1 MPAFWTGPVPVKA
14 GDPAPHVIWN
24 RVLQQPAG
32 STDAPGLFGR
42 VSVICFLPNLSA
54 NASFI
59 AHWNELARRFA
70 DKPVNFLLIA
80 SESGPALEG
89 WLREHP
95 VGGWLLLD
103 PDSETAHAYGAE
115 TVGAAIVDF
124 NGKIAGFAFMVPDER
139 QIRAVLEG
147 RAIAVE
153 GDPSEAQ
160 MNDILAGRA
169 VRLEAEP
176 FRAPG
181 PAPKPDI
188 PPSYTVHI
196 APAET
201 NGTESDTGPDHWVRR
216 GFGLKAILSEVYD
229 TEPSRIVL
237 PASLDNGGRFDFVLV
252 LPREED
258 QEEIH
263 LLVRQAVE
271 KHFQIAIATEIRPAD
286 VYVMTA
292 MAGKTPPESKGEGH
306 GGGIGSMIW
315 STSWT
320 VAAAAGTPPT
330 DEAIRKAVADSMLS
344 DKIPAVAEISAENRT
359 IDDFRRHVLEESLDR
374 PVVDETNLKG
384 AYDLSIHSTG
394 GGTGG
399 TESLLEILQNRLGLV
414 LTPTR
419 RDIEMLVVTPLA
431 R

>member
-1 MPAFWTGPVPVKA
+1 MTVYPIDFKEEEFAPMLFRAALILFAVLVAGVFGQGPVPVKA

-153 GDPSEAQ
+153 GDPSRSALR
-160 MNDILAGRA
+160 DPRRSRI
-169 VRLEAEP
+169 
-176 FRAPG
+176 FRHPTRFTLH
-181 PAPKPDI
+181 PQ
-188 PPSYTVHI
+188 
-196 APAET
+196 
-201 NGTESDTGPDHWVRR
+201 RR
-216 GFGLKAILSEVYD
+216 
-229 TEPSRIVL
+229 TEPRATRDRTTGFAG
-237 PASLDNGGRFDFVLV
+237 ASV
-252 LPREED
+252 
-258 QEEIH
+258 
-263 LLVRQAVE
+263 
-271 KHFQIAIATEIRPAD
+271 
-286 VYVMTA
+286 
-292 MAGKTPPESKGEGH
+292 
-306 GGGIGSMIW
+306 
-315 STSWT
+315 
-320 VAAAAGTPPT
+320 
-330 DEAIRKAVADSMLS
+330 
-344 DKIPAVAEISAENRT
+344 
-359 IDDFRRHVLEESLDR
+359 
-374 PVVDETNLKG
+374 
-384 AYDLSIHSTG
+384 
-394 GGTGG
+394 
-399 TESLLEILQNRLGLV
+399 
-414 LTPTR
+414 
-419 RDIEMLVVTPLA
+419 
-431 R
+431 